1 MLGSQSLGIKQL
13 PVAST
18 SRVTADILTASLA
31 PTAAM
36 RSFAITTVNYNNR

>member
-1 MLGSQSLGIKQL
+1 MLGSQSLGIKKL

-18 SRVTADILTASLA
+18 SRVPTGILTASLA

-36 RSFAITTVNYNNR
+36 RPFAITTVNYNNR